1 MTAPSWTFGRI
12 EMPGGGFVRTGRMA
26 ETAPLAGSVLL
37 LTGRC
42 EFMEKYAEQARD
54 WAARGWRVHGCDWRG
69 QGGSSRFLAQRHKG
83 HVPDFDCFLDDLSA
97 VQAALIVTA
106 PRPLVVFAHSMG
118 GHVALRF
125 AAETATPWDGLILSA
140 PMLGIRTIPE
150 RIAVT
155 LARAMVGLGRA
166 GAYAPG
172 QLDYREELQRFDG
185 NVLTSDPVRF
195 RAALDA
201 IRANPDLALGGIT
214 WGWLD
219 AAYRS
224 IEKLLKR
231 DPLANIAM
239 PVLMLSAGQDQV
251 VITERQAALV
261 ARLPNARQKLY
272 PASQHELMMEH
283 DSIRAQVWA
292 DIDAFLAELAAPGA
306 ARVTNR

>member
-1 MTAPSWTFGRI
+1 MTAPCWTFGRI
-12 EMPGGGFVRTGRMA
+12 EMAGGGFVRTGQVA

-69 QGGSSRFLAQRHKG
+69 QGGSSRFLANRHKG

-97 VQAALIVTA
+97 VEEELIAAA

-125 AAETATPWDGLILSA
+125 AAEKAAAWDGLVLSA

-150 RIAVT
+150 RIAMT
-155 LARAMVGLGRA
+155 LARAMVGLGR
-166 GAYAPG
+166 GTAYAPG

-201 IRANPDLALGGIT
+201 IGANPDLALGGIT

-224 IEKLLKR
+224 IDRLLKR
-231 DPLANIAM
+231 DPIEQIRL
-239 PVLMLSAGQDQV
+239 PVLMLSAGHDQV

-272 PASQHELMMEH
+272 PAAQHELMMEH
-283 DSIRAQVWA
+283 DSIRALVWA
-292 DIDAFLAELAAPGA
+292 DIDEFLAEIAATGGA
-306 ARVTNR
+306 AG

>member
-1 MTAPSWTFGRI
+1 MTPPTWTFGRI
-12 EMPGGGFVRTGRMA
+12 DMAGGGFVRTGRLA
-26 ETAPLAGSVLL
+26 ETAPLTGSVLL

-42 EFMEKYAEQARD
+42 EFMEKYGEQARD

-69 QGGSSRFLAQRHKG
+69 QGGSSRYLPARHKG
-83 HVPDFDCFLDDLSA
+83 HVPDFDCFLDDLAA
-97 VQAALIVTA
+97 VQAELIAAA

-118 GHVALRF
+118 GHIALRF
-125 AAETATPWDGLILSA
+125 GAERDATWDGLILSA

-150 RIAVT
+150 RIAVA
-155 LARAMVGLGRA
+155 LARTMVRLGRG

-172 QLDYREELQRFDG
+172 QLDYAEELQRFDG

-224 IEKLLKR
+224 IETLLRR
-231 DPLANIAM
+231 DPLENIRM
-239 PVLMLSAGQDQV
+239 KVLLLSAGQDRV
-251 VITERQAALV
+251 VISQRHADLV
-261 ARLPNARQKLY
+261 ARLPNARLKLY
-272 PASQHELMMEH
+272 PTAQHELMMEH
-283 DSIRAQVWA
+283 DSIRTSVWA
-292 DIDAFLAELAAPGA
+292 DIDAFLAEIPMPVAAEPI
-306 ARVTNR
+306 R